1 MPVRDWFRI
10 LVSHWIKLQSV
21 VVSAARAYR
30 MLASSNEIAC
40 STNFGMYGGLSEANI
55 RSSSAKRAK
64 GLARFEFSAFV
75 VD

>member
-1 MPVRDWFRI
+1 
-10 LVSHWIKLQSV
+10 
-21 VVSAARAYR
+21 

-55 RSSSAKRAK
+55 RSSSAERAK